1 MLPAT
6 LFPSS
11 SPVFGFSFPA
21 LRFLLARGANPLRSY
36 LVLYSNAGIQCHLL
50 GKKHRIHK
58 TDVPDQQFKRPCFCG
73 LKGRVE
79 RTVSEADTPWTLV
92 TATLCPGQ
100 TGPEELLTASLCSK
114 FMIALSVCLLRSEEA
129 VRTRD

>member
-50 GKKHRIHK
+50 GEQHRIHT

-73 LKGRVE
+73 LKGSVE

-92 TATLCPGQ
+92 TVPLCVLDRLALRSCLQP
-100 TGPEELLTASLCSK
+100 PSK

-129 VRTRD
+129 IRTRD